1 MRLVFLCLVCL
12 AVLAVA
18 SLATGGAGPHHQSPG
33 GSEIVSA
40 Y

>member
-18 SLATGGAGPHHQSPG
+18 SLATGGVEPHHRAPG
-33 GSEIVSA
+33 GSQMVNS